1 MELSP
6 TTDLIHA
13 LEGELV
19 HIKTFDEYEMLDR
32 YNVKEAGTLYML
44 NNRCSVKATNISSI
58 QWINDHKD
66 HDKDKTYYGLKE
78 STKEH

>member
-1 MELSP
+1 MELTP
-6 TTDLIHA
+6 TNDIIKA

-19 HIKTFDEYEMLDR
+19 YIICKDKYEMLDR
-32 YNVKEAGTLYML
+32 YNVKEAGSLYML

-58 QWINDHKD
+58 QWVSDQKGY
-66 HDKDKTYYGLKE
+66 DKEKTFYGLKE

>member
-6 TTDLIHA
+6 TNDIIKA

-19 HIKTFDEYEMLDR
+19 FIKTHDEYEILDY
-32 YNVKEAGTLYML
+32 YNFKEDDMIYMQ
-44 NNRCSVKATNISSI
+44 NNRCSVKTTNISSI
-58 QWINDHKD
+58 QWVNDHKD
-66 HDKDKTYYGLKE
+66 YDKEKTYYGLKE

>member
-1 MELSP
+1 MKIEA
-6 TTDLIHA
+6 TEDMIKA

-19 HIKTFDEYEMLDR
+19 YIICKDHYELLDY
-32 YNVKEAGTLYML
+32 YNLADTDTLYML

-58 QWINDHKD
+58 QWVSDHKD

>member
-1 MELSP
+1 MELTP
-6 TTDLIHA
+6 TNDIIKA

-19 HIKTFDEYEMLDR
+19 FIKTCDDYEILDY
-32 YNVKEAGTLYML
+32 YNFKEGDTLYML

-58 QWINDHKD
+58 QWVSDQKGY
-66 HDKDKTYYGLKE
+66 DKEKTFYGLKE